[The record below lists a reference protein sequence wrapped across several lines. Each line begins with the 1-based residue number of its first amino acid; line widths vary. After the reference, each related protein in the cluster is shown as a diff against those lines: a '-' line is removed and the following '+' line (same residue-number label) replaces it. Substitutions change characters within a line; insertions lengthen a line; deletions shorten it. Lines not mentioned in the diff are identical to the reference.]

1 MNLYMCVC
9 VCVCARCMKF
19 SVCNTT
25 FFGCQPSSSNPICVV
40 IERENK
46 RKKGKGGDNRERDCA
61 SGSSLLSSSGRAGT
75 AQSG

>member
-1 MNLYMCVC
+1 MYLYVC
-9 VCVCARCMKF
+9 VKRFA
-19 SVCNTT
+19 CNAAS

-40 IERENK
+40 IERK
-46 RKKGKGGDNRERDCA
+46 RGEEEGGDERERVCA